1 MMAQQYQMQQH
12 PGFGGQQ
19 QYDDYQQ
26 NDYMMDHNENI
37 NLENQQEMYEMEEP
51 DMDEGVME
59 EIEEDMD

>member
-1 MMAQQYQMQQH
+1 MQQH